1 MKYKLMVAFLIAAT
15 TVAAVVQTTNSFA
28 QNERSEDSDFQERD
42 ETRQTYQLSPGAR
55 VEVSSISGSVDIET
69 GNTDQAEV
77 HIIRTARRRSDLE
90 YRRIIVEHTPTNLS
104 VRGEQDRDHRPPR
117 GVEVRQRVILKLPR
131 QVDLS
136 TSSVSGS
143 VRIGG
148 VDGPVKVS
156 SVSGS
161 VTMSD
166 AGGDVRVTSVSGSVR
181 IGEVKGGVRASSISG
196 SLDVEQAVGYLD
208 VSSVSGSVSATIARL
223 AERGL
228 SIKSISG
235 PVELRFS
242 DDVNADLQ
250 ADSIS
255 GGVHVDVPNVTLQG
269 KLNSSNVRAR
279 IGAGG
284 APIIIS
290 SVSGNVRL
298 TRGT

>member
-1 MKYKLMVAFLIAAT
+1 MKYKLINAFLIVAT
-15 TVAAVVQTTNSFA
+15 AVAAASLTINIFA
-28 QNERSEDSDFQERD
+28 QDERSEESSFQERD
-42 ETRQTYQLSPGAR
+42 ETRERYQLSPGAR

-90 YRRIIVEHTPTNLS
+90 YRRIIVEHTPTSLV
-104 VRGEQDRDHRPPR
+104 VRGEQDRERRTPR
-117 GVEVRQRVILKLPR
+117 GVEVRQRVMLKLPR

-161 VTMSD
+161 VTMND
-166 AGGDVRVTSVSGSVR
+166 VGGEVRVTSVSGSVR
-181 IGEVKGGVRASSISG
+181 IGEANGEVRASSISG
-196 SLDVEQAVGYLD
+196 SLEVGQAVGHLD

-223 AERGL
+223 GERGL
-228 SIKSISG
+228 RVNSISG

-242 DDVNADLQ
+242 DDVNADFQ
-250 ADSIS
+250 ANSIS
-255 GGVHVDVPNVTLQG
+255 GGVYVDVPNVTLQG
-269 KLNSSNVRAR
+269 RLNSANVRAR
-279 IGAGG
+279 IGGG
-284 APIIIS
+284 GSPITIS
-290 SVSGNVRL
+290 SVSGSVRL
-298 TRGT
+298 SRAT

>member
-1 MKYKLMVAFLIAAT
+1 MKNKLLIAFLMAAAI
-15 TVAAVVQTTNSFA
+15 VAAAPQTTNIFA
-28 QNERSEDSDFQERD
+28 QDDRSEDGDFQERD
-42 ETRQTYQLSPGAR
+42 ETRETYQLSPGAR

-69 GNTDQAEV
+69 GNTDRAEV
-77 HIIRTARRRSDLE
+77 HIVRTARRRADLE
-90 YRRIIVEHTPTNLS
+90 YRRIIVEHTPTSLM
-104 VRGEQDRDHRPPR
+104 VRGEQERERRVPR
-117 GVEVRQRVILKLPR
+117 GVDVRQRVTLKLPR

-161 VTMSD
+161 VRVGDTS
-166 AGGDVRVTSVSGSVR
+166 GDVRVTSVSGSVN
-181 IGEVKGGVRASSISG
+181 IGEVNGGVRASSISG
-196 SLDVEQAVGYLD
+196 SLEVGQAVGHFE
-208 VSSVSGSVSATIARL
+208 VSSVSGSVTAAIARL

-242 DDVNADLQ
+242 GDINADLE
-250 ADSIS
+250 ASSIS
-255 GGVHVDVPNVTLQG
+255 GGVYVDVPNVTLQG
-269 KLNSSNVRAR
+269 KLNSSNVSAR
-279 IGAGG
+279 IGSGG
-284 APIIIS
+284 APITIS
-290 SVSGNVRL
+290 SVSGSVRL